1 MSENT
6 KIPLFFPEKN
16 PNVFI
21 IFGLVKKSKELPE
34 DKKENLIERMKQAKN
49 YDEVLKIVKEE
60 FFIII
65 LR

>member
-1 MSENT
+1 MIENT
-6 KIPLFFPEKN
+6 KIPLFFPEEY

-34 DKKENLIERMKQAKN
+34 DEKEKLIERMKKAES
-49 YDEVLKIVKEE
+49 YIEVLKIVKEE
-60 FFIII
+60 FLIII

>member
-1 MSENT
+1 MNENT
-6 KIPLFFPEKN
+6 KIPLFFPEET

-34 DKKENLIERMKQAKN
+34 DKKEKLIERMKQAKN
-49 YDEVLKIVKEE
+49 YDEVLEIVKEE
-60 FFIII
+60 FFIIV